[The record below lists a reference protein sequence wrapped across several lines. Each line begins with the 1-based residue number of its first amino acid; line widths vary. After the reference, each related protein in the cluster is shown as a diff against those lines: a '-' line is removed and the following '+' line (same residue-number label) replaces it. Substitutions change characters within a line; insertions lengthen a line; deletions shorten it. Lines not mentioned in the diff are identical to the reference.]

1 VTASPDDLSARDQPG
16 AHPKQTERGRV
27 VVLAESGRTHGVAE
41 LVDELVEVLGAASV
55 TVVEVDRYDDLS
67 PAARRAADDGAAVVA
82 AVGGDGS
89 QRAVGT
95 AIAGTPA
102 ALAVVPTGT
111 VNLLGKV
118 IGVTDV
124 AAAAAAIAGGARRPF
139 DVARC
144 NGAAYLLNTSSG
156 TDAAIVAD
164 TSRSAKDRFGKLG
177 YVVTGLG
184 RLRDRPVHVTVDAD
198 SERVVDGL
206 ATSVL
211 VLNVGERASSRF
223 HLAPDAEPDD
233 GLLDVM
239 VVRPRGIWATVR
251 LGWQLLLRRD
261 PPARDVARRQA
272 RSVTVRWAR
281 PVPVQHDGDAAGEA
295 ATLDFEI
302 DAGALQVCV
311 PS

>member
-27 VVLAESGRTHGVAE
+27 VVLAESGRTDGVAE
-41 LVDELVEVLGAASV
+41 LVDELVEVLRAASV

-223 HLAPDAEPDD
+223 HLAPDAAPDD

-251 LGWQLLLRRD
+251 LGWQLLRRRE
-261 PPARDVARRQA
+261 PPARDVTRHQG

-281 PVPVQHDGDAAGEA
+281 PVPVQHDGDSAGEA
-295 ATLDFEI
+295 ATLEFQI

-311 PS
+311 P